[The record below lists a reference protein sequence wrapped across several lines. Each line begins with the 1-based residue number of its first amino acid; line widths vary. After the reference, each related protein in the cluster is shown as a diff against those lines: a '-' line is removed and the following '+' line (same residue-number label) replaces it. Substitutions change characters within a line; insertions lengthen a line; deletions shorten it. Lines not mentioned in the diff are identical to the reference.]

1 MAAVWIAAKLFIYL
15 SGYSI
20 EWYNISALINNF
32 LLLSAVAIGL
42 YLTKKQAGFEKV
54 TFLEDV
60 KSAIAGGVIY
70 TVIVASFSW
79 YYLSSVDS
87 SYLDYKI
94 EERMVLVEEELSDDK
109 NLTLFKEQNPDAEL
123 KSREQIVEEIRQT
136 TVGIL
141 NPKVQFVFLLMG
153 FLLLSVFSFI
163 RYSLNNLVCREV
175 EIRLDLSI
183 FIRI

>member
-1 MAAVWIAAKLFIYL
+1 MKVSIKVGLSLAAVWIAAKLFIYL

-94 EERMVLVEEELSDDK
+94 EER
-109 NLTLFKEQNPDAEL
+109 
-123 KSREQIVEEIRQT
+123 
-136 TVGIL
+136 
-141 NPKVQFVFLLMG
+141 
-153 FLLLSVFSFI
+153 
-163 RYSLNNLVCREV
+163 
-175 EIRLDLSI
+175 
-183 FIRI
+183 